1 MKIKYIAIL
10 LTLIITSCQKEEQ
23 IECWGIVRTV
33 KKTSPINPYQ
43 QVYWNGGYTETIQQ
57 DTSFQCGITE
67 SEVSKQCNLNNRTIS
82 DDGETSIKAYYSYYS
97 K

>member
-1 MKIKYIAIL
+1 M
-10 LTLIITSCQKEEQ
+10 KEEK
-23 IECWGIVRTV
+23 IECWGVVRTV

-43 QVYWNGGYTETIQQ
+43 QVYWTGGYTETIQQ

-67 SEVSKQCNLNNRTIS
+67 SEISKQCNLNNKKIS
-82 DDGETSIKAYYSYYS
+82 DDGETSINVYYSYYS